1 MDKKDLE
8 ESSYLLAEAKNQFQ
22 IRKDECESEEEY
34 LFWKD
39 LYDRAGL
46 MSTKARKLVSKFGY
60 ELTEAE

>member
-8 ESSYLLAEAKNQFQ
+8 EISYLLAEATNQFQ
-22 IRKDECESEEEY
+22 IRKDECESEEEF

-46 MSTKARKLVSKFGY
+46 MSTRARKLVSNSGQ
-60 ELTEAE
+60 TH